1 MVLGVRGPRV
11 ERDDGWGRRRDDA
24 VMMGFGVDNRAPSF
38 RMVILTAAIFL
49 LGVCLPAQAE
59 NDTLR
64 QELEILK
71 QDEAESR
78 ARIVELERRLADSEE
93 AREAEGVAAAASD
106 DLWSRQMRGAN
117 VRLIDLGLDMLA
129 TAGSST
135 KGGGDL
141 HNLQGGA
148 HDPRQRGFTLNQ
160 LELSFQGAVDPYF
173 RAEAYLVFQIDD
185 EGETN
190 TEVEEA
196 FATSQSLPFG
206 LHDLGFEIQAG
217 QFFTEF
223 GRNNPSHPHTWAFV
237 DQPFVISRFLG
248 GDGQRAPGVRV
259 GWLTP
264 LPWFSEIHVG
274 MQNARGETLPS
285 FLANDEVFEERPI
298 GGRPREYDSV
308 HSLDD
313 LVYLARWVNG
323 FDIGE
328 EWSALVGA
336 SALFGPN
343 ATGSD
348 GRTQIYGA
356 DFVAKWQPLRSDRG
370 WPYVRLTTE
379 VLYRRYRADEFS
391 GDLTQDDGSS
401 QFVFIPKD
409 RLNDWGLYSELI
421 WGFRR
426 GWSAGVRYGYGG
438 ADGPNYD
445 PTGARTSRNNDPYRS
460 TRHRV
465 SPVLFYDPTEFSRLR
480 LQYNY
485 DHAKNLSGNDAHTVW
500 LGLEI
505 SIGAHPVHS
514 Y

>member
-1 MVLGVRGPRV
+1 MSSRFVSHRMIGLRMAATVLALFVLEFV
-11 ERDDGWGRRRDDA
+11 
-24 VMMGFGVDNRAPSF
+24 PS
-38 RMVILTAAIFL
+38 AH
-49 LGVCLPAQAE
+49 AE
-59 NDTLR
+59 NDALR
-64 QELEILK
+64 EEIEILK
-71 QDEAESR
+71 EQEAENR
-78 ARIVELERRLADSEE
+78 ARIAELEGRLV
-93 AREAEGVAAAASD
+93 EAEEERAANETGARDSTD
-106 DLWSRQMRGAN
+106 DALWSRRVGGAN
-117 VRLIDLGLDMLA
+117 LRLIDLGLDVLS
-129 TAGSST
+129 TGGSST
-135 KGGGDL
+135 KGGADL
-141 HNLQGGA
+141 RDLQGGA

-206 LHDLGFEIQAG
+206 LHDLGFEIEAG

-248 GDGQRAPGVRV
+248 SDGQRAPGVRI

-264 LPWFSEIHVG
+264 LPWFSEVHVG

-285 FLANDEVFEERPI
+285 FLANDEVFDERPI

-308 HSLDD
+308 HSLNDF
-313 LVYLARWVNG
+313 VYLVRWVNA
-323 FDIGE
+323 FDLGD
-328 EWSALVGA
+328 EWSAQAGA

-343 ATGSD
+343 ATGSE

-356 DFVAKWQPLRSDRG
+356 DVVAKWQPLQSDRG
-370 WPYVRLTTE
+370 WPYLRMTAE
-379 VLYRRYRADEFS
+379 VLYRRYRADDFR
-391 GDLTQDDGSS
+391 GPLTQADGSE
-401 QFVFIPKD
+401 QVVFIPKD
-409 RLNDWGLYSELI
+409 RLNDWGLYSELV

-438 ADGPNYD
+438 ADGSNYD
-445 PTGARTSRNNDPYRS
+445 STGARISRNEDPYRS
-460 TRHRV
+460 TRHRL
-465 SPVLFYDPTEFSRLR
+465 SPVIFFDPTEYSRIR

-485 DHAKNLSGNDAHTVW
+485 DHAKHLPGSDAHSVW
-500 LGLEI
+500 IGLEI
-505 SIGAHPVHS
+505 SIGAHPMHG